1 MAQAPPLP
9 LAKISLRRKERG
21 LLAGGTTVG
30 KTLLSDKLGA
40 EFMWRFRGTSKRN
53 APRQHI
59 SDTKPRYRAELY
71 PNGLS
76 ARRRY
81 KDWDHGATVPGS
93 VLVTGPDDMETAFK
107 LGYHTTICSTE
118 EWAPEQDAC
127 IGWFHEHA
135 KASRPQLLRVDETVD
150 HFHGNGMVRG
160 RGKLVT
166 VARAGAE
173 KGESALYCTQRTKGI
188 AGSLMEHMTRLYA
201 FRMDN
206 AGDAKRFAEFGAPP
220 EMATRLPEDVH
231 LFLYWWKGDYRR
243 VWGPYYL
250 DF

>member
-1 MAQAPPLP
+1 MTRPQPLP
-9 LAKISLRRKERG
+9 LSQISLRRRERG
-21 LLAGGTTVG
+21 FLAGGTEVG
-30 KTLLSDKLGA
+30 KTLLSDKLGL
-40 EFMWRFRGTSKRN
+40 EFMARYRGTSDKTR
-53 APRQHI
+53 PRQHI

-71 PNGLS
+71 PNGMR
-76 ARRRY
+76 ARKRY
-81 KDWDHGATVPGS
+81 KNWDHGPVVPGS
-93 VLVTGPDDMETAFK
+93 VLVEDPDDMATAYK
-107 LGYHTTICSTE
+107 LGYQTTICSTE
-118 EWAPEQDAC
+118 EWEPEQDAC
-127 IGWFHEHA
+127 IAWFHEHA
-135 KASRPQLLRVDETVD
+135 RAGRPQLLRVDETCD
-150 HFHGNGMVRG
+150 HFHGNGMPRG

-173 KGESALYCTQRTKGI
+173 KGESALYCSQRTKGI
-188 AGSLMEHMTRLYA
+188 AGSLLEHMNRLYA

-220 EMATRLPEDVH
+220 AMATELPEDVH